1 MRTRL
6 NASQLAELQAVLLQR
21 KADIEQRLQQVH
33 GGQTRAEHARTVL
46 LQDGDDAP
54 QRSSDREVDLAL
66 SDMGAVDL
74 ARIQAALDRMDAGV
88 YVFAMSAAKKSGLP
102 GCNWSRRLPIA
113 CVASPVGSK
122 RPARPSLTACNQNAQ
137 NQNRP
142 CKLRLLQPV

>member
-1 MRTRL
+1 MNLPNKLTMMRVIL
-6 NASQLAELQAVLLQR
+6 VP
-21 KADIEQRLQQVH
+21 VF
-33 GGQTRAEHARTVL
+33 
-46 LQDGDDAP
+46 
-54 QRSSDREVDLAL
+54 
-66 SDMGAVDL
+66 M
-74 ARIQAALDRMDAGV
+74 
-88 YVFAMSAAKKSGLP
+88 VFAMNAAKKSGLP

>member
-21 KADIEQRLQQVH
+21 KADIDQRLQQFH
-33 GGQTRAEHARTVL
+33 DGQTRAEHARTVL

-88 YVFAMSAAKKSGLP
+88 YGVCDECGEEIGFARLQLEPQTAHCVRCKSRWEQETGKAV
-102 GCNWSRRLPIA
+102 SHRM
-113 CVASPVGSK
+113 
-122 RPARPSLTACNQNAQ
+122 
-137 NQNRP
+137 
-142 CKLRLLQPV
+142 

>member
-88 YVFAMSAAKKSGLP
+88 YGVCDDYLY
-102 GCNWSRRLPIA
+102 
-113 CVASPVGSK
+113 
-122 RPARPSLTACNQNAQ
+122 
-137 NQNRP
+137 
-142 CKLRLLQPV
+142 